1 MWGPLMDHVGFVR
14 TRGARR
20 GGGEGSM
27 KIPFDT
33 EAAVNRRSLLK
44 GMGATAGLAALPGV
58 LAACGGDDN
67 GGSSSTPAAGGTPE
81 KKAVGTVT
89 FGSNASDAVPKASYE
104 KVFADFKTATGGD
117 VKVNTVDHNTFQ
129 EQINSYLQGKP
140 DDAFTWF
147 AGYRMQFF
155 AQKGLATDI
164 SDVWQKVG
172 ANYSDALKKA
182 STGSDGQKQYFIPFY
197 YYPWAVFYRPSVFK
211 KNGYKVPTTLD
222 EMKSLGA
229 KMKKDGLAPLGFADK
244 DGWPA
249 MGTFDILNL
258 RINGYDFHI
267 SLMKGEESWQDPK
280 VAKVFDE
287 WRGLLEISQ
296 EGSLG
301 RTWQEA
307 AQGLA
312 NKKSGMY
319 LLGMFVGQQF
329 TGAAHDDLDFFNFP
343 EVDSNVGSDTLD
355 APIDGFMLSKK
366 PKNEDGAK
374 ALVEYLASGRAQD
387 IYLKSDPNNIA
398 TANDADTSGYSA
410 LQKKAVELIGKASN
424 ITQFMDRDTR
434 PDFASTVMIP
444 SLQSFIKNPNDV
456 SGLTK
461 QIEQQKKTIFTS

>member
-1 MWGPLMDHVGFVR
+1 LFLANSVR
-14 TRGARR
+14 NPEEEESAMSPRLKTPFGVDAPISRR
-20 GGGEGSM
+20 G
-27 KIPFDT
+27 
-33 EAAVNRRSLLK
+33 LLK
-44 GMGATAGLAALPGV
+44 GMGATAGAAALPAA

-67 GGSSSTPAAGGTPE
+67 SSSSSSSGGSGGSSNP
-81 KKAVGTVT
+81 GTVT
-89 FGSNASDAVPKASYE
+89 IGSNASDAVPKAAYV
-104 KVFADFKTATGGD
+104 KVFDGFNKKTGGT

-140 DDAFTWF
+140 DDTFMWF

-155 AQKGLATDI
+155 AQRGLATDI
-164 SDVWQKVG
+164 SDVWEKVG
-172 ANYSDALKKA
+172 SNYSDALKQA
-182 STGSDGQKQYFIPFY
+182 STGLDGQKQYFIPFY
-197 YYPWAVFYRPSVFK
+197 YYPWAVFYRKSVFE
-211 KNGYKVPTTLD
+211 KNGYEVPKTLD
-222 EMKSLGA
+222 DMKALGA
-229 KMKKDGLAPLGFADK
+229 KMKKDGLAPIGFADK

-258 RINGYDFHI
+258 RINGYDFHMG
-267 SLMKGEESWQDPK
+267 LMKGEESWQDPK

-296 EGSLG
+296 EGALG

-329 TGAAHDDLDFFNFP
+329 TGDTHDDLDFFAFP
-343 EVDSNVGSDTLD
+343 EIDSNVGSDTLD
-355 APIDGFMLSKK
+355 APIDGFMVSKS

-374 ALVEYLASGRAQD
+374 ALLEYLASAEAQNT
-387 IYLKSDPNNIA
+387 YLQSDPNNIA
-398 TANDADTSGYSA
+398 TNKQADTSGYSA
-410 LQKKAVELIGKASN
+410 LQKKAVELIGAASN

-444 SLQSFIKNPNDV
+444 SLQEFIKNPNDV
-456 SGLTK
+456 AGLTK
-461 QIEQQKKTIFTS
+461 KIEDQKKTIFTS

>member
-1 MWGPLMDHVGFVR
+1 
-14 TRGARR
+14 
-20 GGGEGSM
+20 M
-27 KIPFDT
+27 KIPFDA
-33 EAAVNRRSLLK
+33 EAAVSRRSLLK
-44 GMGATAGLAALPGV
+44 GVGATAGLAALPGV

-172 ANYSDALKKA
+172 GNYSDALKKA
-182 STGSDGQKQYFIPFY
+182 STGLDGKQYFVPFY
-197 YYPWAVFYRPSVFK
+197 YYPWALFYRKSVFE
-211 KNGYKVPTTLD
+211 KNGYEVPKTLD
-222 EMKSLGA
+222 DLKTLAGQMQ
-229 KMKKDGLAPLGFADK
+229 KDGLAPIGFADK

-258 RINGYDFHI
+258 RINGYDFHVN
-267 SLMKGEESWQDPK
+267 LMAGKESWQDPK
-280 VAKVFDE
+280 VATVFNTWKE
-287 WRGLLEISQ
+287 LLPFHQ
-296 EGSLG
+296 DGALG

-307 AQGLA
+307 AQGLSS
-312 NKKSGMY
+312 KKSGMY

-329 TGAAHDDLDFFNFP
+329 EGAAHDDLDFFAFP
-343 EVDSNVGSDTLD
+343 EVDSNVGMDTLD
-355 APIDGFMLSKK
+355 APIDGFMISKD

-374 ALVEYLASGRAQD
+374 ALMEYLASAKAQQ
-387 IYLKSDPNNIA
+387 IYLGSDPNNIA
-398 TANDADTSGYSA
+398 TAKDADTSSYTD
-410 LQKKAVELIGKASN
+410 LQKKAVELVSNASN

-444 SLQSFIKNPNDV
+444 ALQDFIKNPNDV
-456 SGLTK
+456 SGLQK
-461 QIEQQKKTIFTS
+461 KIENQKKTIFTS